1 MPYNVSVPHE
11 SSTMNK
17 PSRTASSANATRQ
30 PRRLSS
36 EGAPPVKRAK
46 ANGRVPAVPDG
57 AGESRVRLR
66 TRARLI
72 AAAEEVM
79 ARRGVEGATI
89 QEITEAADLGTGTFY
104 NHFSSKEEL
113 AKAVF
118 SIRAEELARV
128 LDWISEAV
136 PDPARRIA
144 YIQRVYIEKSLADPI
159 WGWFLIH
166 AELAL
171 RQMEE
176 TFTAR
181 ARRDLLDGI
190 KQQRFTCGSCIDTA
204 VNITLGS
211 LVATTKS
218 ILENRAGPNAAYE
231 QPELML
237 RMYGVPAEEAAKL
250 AREPMPTFSE

>member
-1 MPYNVSVPHE
+1 LAYNAAVIHTSNA
-11 SSTMNK
+11 MNK
-17 PSRTASSANATRQ
+17 PSRTVHPKESSQ
-30 PRRLSS
+30 PSRVVNK
-36 EGAPPVKRAK
+36 AKQPVKQTRGSRQRTAES
-46 ANGRVPAVPDG
+46 PDT
-57 AGESRVRLR
+57 GESRVRRR
-66 TRARLI
+66 TRAKLI

-118 SIRAEELARV
+118 AIRAEELAKT
-128 LDWISEAV
+128 LDRISETV
-136 PDPARRIA
+136 SDPARRVA
-144 YIQRVYIEKSLADPI
+144 YVQRIYISKSLSDPI

-171 RQMEE
+171 HQMQE

-181 ARRDLLDGI
+181 ARKDLLDGI
-190 KQQRFTCGSCIDTA
+190 EQRRFTCASSLDTA

-211 LVATTKS
+211 LLATTKS
-218 ILENRAGPNAAYE
+218 ILENRASPNAAYD

-237 RMYGVPAEEAAKL
+237 RMYGVPAEEAARL
-250 AREPMPTFSE
+250 VREPMPDLDA

>member
-1 MPYNVSVPHE
+1 MD
-11 SSTMNK
+11 K
-17 PSRTASSANATRQ
+17 RSRTA
-30 PRRLSS
+30 
-36 EGAPPVKRAK
+36 RAK
-46 ANGRVPAVPDG
+46 GADQPDRLLSDMTPSLKRTKATGPTQNVPVS

-66 TRARLI
+66 TRAKLI

-79 ARRGVEGATI
+79 AQRGVEGATI

-118 SIRAEELARV
+118 SLRAEELART
-128 LDWISEAV
+128 LDWISETV
-136 PDPARRIA
+136 TDPARRIA
-144 YIQRVYIEKSLADPI
+144 YIQRVYIQKSLADPI

-181 ARRDLLDGI
+181 ARKDLLDGV
-190 KQQRFTCGSCIDTA
+190 KQQRFTCESCIDTA

-237 RMYGVPAEEAAKL
+237 RMYGVPAEEAAQL
-250 AREPMPTFSE
+250 AREPMPDFNE